1 MEHSIF
7 NKKFTIIYI
16 IVSAVVLILASL
28 PILLIPGLITF
39 NKYLISVLLPN
50 IILSIVIYFALSMYL
65 FGKDKLKIIS
75 IIIGVSTFLLCNIWL
90 FSSLFILNNVW

>member
-90 FSSLFILNNVW
+90 FSSLFILNNV